1 MAGTEIGVTVRP
13 ARAADLPQW
22 VSLRQALWPLESADE
37 LAAEARKFL
46 AGNGFMLEAVLLAAE
61 RNGTILGFAELS
73 RRPYAEGCETTP
85 VAFLEGW
92 YVAPDARGRGIGG
105 KLIQAAEQWA
115 REQGYSEFASD
126 TTLDNTGSA
135 AAHQALGFE
144 EVEIIRCFR
153 KSL

>member
-1 MAGTEIGVTVRP
+1 MTVRP

-22 VSLRQALWPLESADE
+22 VSLRQALWPDESADE
-37 LAAEARKFL
+37 LSAEAQKFL
-46 AGNGFMLEAVLLAAE
+46 AGNGFMLEAVLLAAKGD
-61 RNGTILGFAELS
+61 GTILGFAELS
-73 RRPYAEGCETTP
+73 QRPYAEGCETTP

-92 YVAPDARGRGIGG
+92 YVAPEARGRGVGRE
-105 KLIQAAEQWA
+105 LIKAAEQWA

-126 TTLDNTGSA
+126 TTLDNTSSA

-144 EVEIIRCFR
+144 EIEIIRCFR